1 MNTAAGE
8 KQSFQVWIDA
18 DACPKVIKDILFRA
32 AQRLEFQLTL
42 VANHALITPPSPYIS
57 ALQVSSGFDVA
68 DDYIVEH
75 VCAGDIVITG
85 DIPLAADLIA
95 KEALVLTPRGERFTP
110 NNIGARLNM
119 RDFME
124 DMRSTGDVRG
134 GPAPLNHNDRMQ
146 FANALDRLLAQRA
159 KPPKSID
166 KQ

>member
-1 MNTAAGE
+1 MNTAADKRQE
-8 KQSFQVWIDA
+8 FQVWIDA
-18 DACPKVIKDILFRA
+18 DACPKVIKEILFRA
-32 AQRLEFQLTL
+32 AQRLGFQLTL
-42 VANHALITPPSPYIS
+42 VANHALTTPPSPFIS

-75 VCAGDIVITG
+75 VSAGDIVITG

-95 KEALVLTPRGERFTP
+95 KNALVLTPRGERFTT

-124 DMRSTGDVRG
+124 DMRSTGEVRG

-146 FANALDRLLAQRA
+146 FANALDRLLAQRTI
-159 KPPKSID
+159 PPKSTH

>member
-42 VANHALITPPSPYIS
+42 VANHALTTPPSPYIS

-124 DMRSTGDVRG
+124 DMRSTGDIRG

-159 KPPKSID
+159 KSLKSIN

>member
-1 MNTAAGE
+1 VNTAAGE
-8 KQSFQVWIDA
+8 RQSFQVWIDA

-42 VANHALITPPSPYIS
+42 VANHALSTPPSAYIS

-95 KEALVLTPRGERFTP
+95 KDALVLTPRGERFTA

-134 GPAPLNHNDRMQ
+134 GPAPMNHNDRMQ

-159 KPPKSID
+159 KSPKSIN
-166 KQ
+166 K

>member
-1 MNTAAGE
+1 MNTAAG
-8 KQSFQVWIDA
+8 KSQDFQVWIDA
-18 DACPKVIKDILFRA
+18 DACPKVIKEILFRA
-32 AQRLEFQLTL
+32 AQRLGFQLTL
-42 VANHALITPPSPYIS
+42 VANHALTTPPSPFIN

-75 VCAGDIVITG
+75 VNAGDIVITG

-95 KEALVLTPRGERFTP
+95 KNALVLTSRGERFTA

-124 DMRSTGDVRG
+124 EMRSTGEVRG
-134 GPAPLNHNDRMQ
+134 GPAPLNHSDRMQ
-146 FANALDRLLAQRA
+146 FANALDRLLAQRTN
-159 KPPKSID
+159 PPKSTD